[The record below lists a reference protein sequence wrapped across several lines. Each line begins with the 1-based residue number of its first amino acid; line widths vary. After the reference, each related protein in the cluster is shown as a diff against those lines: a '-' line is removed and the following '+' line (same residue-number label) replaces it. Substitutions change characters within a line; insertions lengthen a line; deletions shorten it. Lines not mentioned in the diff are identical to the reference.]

1 MVSYPIGIPFASYN
15 TDLIILFIGFLF
27 LELLYKIGKGNNI
40 GSGIF
45 FHRNSELEKLLWF
58 FAIGF
63 LVYVLLIPFMIG
75 VMYLASAFSPN
86 LSISFFLIKPTIFS
100 YFFNLN
106 SLFSNFSYLTT
117 PALVALLLIFA
128 SIPSILLYLEDSLKV
143 KSTFMKAF
151 CFFVLLYLIFF
162 VLTAALA
169 ISKSILSVP
178 LIIIL
183 MLVLLLLKNL
193 FKKKYSKN
201 KLIEV
206 ISNTKIFIERKYNID
221 TLIKIIILSVILIVF
236 IFSYNSIFTPTFMVS
251 NSALLTSGTYYVV
264 SGNLQPVII
273 NQSTD
278 QNLTVYNETVE
289 RINISSYSNFAY
301 LIVKNNTTDISGQN
315 LKKYTHSYYL
325 PGTLYLPNYPCG
337 SNPPVVC
344 KEENLT
350 VNSSIIK
357 YLLVSDIKNHSATIY
372 VPLEFGPLNPEK
384 IKTIVN
390 VSKPTQSCKNK
401 ICEINFSISAKKT
414 VVVNS
419 LSIPIGSTYNLDSVN
434 ETINSKRTDCYPIT
448 NQIFCNTANNTAT
461 TFVVQAYK
469 SLNEKVLSIGIISMP
484 KNFKANITILLNE
497 TT

>member
-27 LELLYKIGKGNNI
+27 LELLYKIGRGNNI

-117 PALVALLLIFA
+117 PALVAILLIFA
-128 SIPSILLYLEDSLKV
+128 SIPIILLYLEDSLKV

-151 CFFVLLYLIFF
+151 YFFVLLYLIFF
-162 VLTAALA
+162 VCTAALA
-169 ISKSILSVP
+169 ISNSIWSIP
-178 LIIIL
+178 LMIIL
-183 MLVLLLLKNL
+183 ILVLLYMKNL
-193 FKKKYSKN
+193 FKREYSKN

-206 ISNTKIFIERKYNID
+206 ILNTKILIERKYNID
-221 TLIKIIILSVILIVF
+221 MLIKIAIPLIIFIVF
-236 IFSYNSIFTPTFMVS
+236 ILSYNSIFTPTFIVS

-264 SGNLQPVII
+264 AGNLQPVII
-273 NQSTD
+273 NQSIQ

-301 LIVKNNTTDISGQN
+301 FIVKNNTTNISGQN
-315 LKKYTHSYYL
+315 LKKYTRSYYL
-325 PGTLYLPNYPCG
+325 PGALYLPNYPCG
-337 SNPPVVC
+337 SNPTVVC

-357 YLLVSDIKNHSATIY
+357 YLLVSDIKNHSTTIY
-372 VPLEFGPLNPEK
+372 VPLEFGPLSPKK

-390 VSKPTQSCKNK
+390 VSKPTQSCKNN
-401 ICEINFSISAKKT
+401 ICEINFSISAKKA

-419 LSIPIGSTYNLDSVN
+419 LSIPIGSTYNLNSVN